1 MSKSYIVD
9 EQNLLY
15 KSLRLKE
22 VGGGGIN
29 WPNDDIVM

>member
-22 VGGGGIN
+22 VGGGIN